1 MMAVVE
7 REVVD
12 NINSFLSSG
21 LICFQSPRSTI
32 ASEEPATAAIKF
44 ATEDKH
50 IHQCKQLE
58 YSRMR
63 LSVRAI

>member
-7 REVVD
+7 SEVVD

-32 ASEEPATAAIKF
+32 ASEEPATNSNF

-50 IHQCKQLE
+50 IHQYKQLE